1 MSHPHAPSSLM
12 ATETMPAPILTRDS
26 ANATPGQTSVRAL
39 ADSLASIS
47 LLSHAMGV
55 FGFAAI
61 VCTFLLWGA
70 TRLEIGS
77 QEARLGMA
85 ARETFGPV
93 GQSFGGLDPGIYPG
107 QVALLKAFSIIEKW
121 NAGQETIRWTSVI
134 CAGLIGIAITL
145 RTEWKSGKTAA
156 LAVALCWFSSLALL
170 HRTGELGIDFYLG
183 AGLVLAL
190 NDTIANRGQLRLRTG
205 IYTGIAFLCGG
216 LAPVILVVAASII
229 ICRSSAGL
237 RPSFLAIVIATVG
250 GWSAWA
256 LNEISAEAWAAAIAL
271 PVVFRSGSSF
281 PTIVMMLCLPMVL
294 AVPAFFSQRLRSGW
308 SESSREYTSN
318 WWTIASACLFVGT
331 VLPQF
336 SRATLLPIV
345 AGCSVIAGHV
355 WATAW
360 QSREFSALGFA
371 GRWLNYTSG
380 LMLVVASAAI
390 IPFGI
395 YLSMAIPYYRWTSLA
410 CVIMAIASV
419 VFYFYGNYA
428 RASRQVILSI
438 VLLAICLKTAH
449 AAIYVPEWNYRRGQ
463 GPWGR
468 AIGQWVPAGWPIYTL
483 HGWPTDLAFATGH
496 NFRQIT
502 APRFLPG
509 QDRSPDGRPVFI
521 LLHPADFER
530 WPKTAAPIRK
540 VFEFQDQSGF
550 SSKILA
556 RTGGEK
562 LNWLQWTGKK
572 YNPQS
577 EPARTVGEE
586 VGE

>member
-1 MSHPHAPSSLM
+1 
-12 ATETMPAPILTRDS
+12 
-26 ANATPGQTSVRAL
+26 VL
-39 ADSLASIS
+39 ADSLAGMPF
-47 LLSHAMGV
+47 LSHAMGLLAFV
-55 FGFAAI
+55 AI
-61 VCTFLLWGA
+61 SCTFLVWGA

-85 ARETFGPV
+85 ARESFGPV

-107 QVALLKAFSIIEKW
+107 PVALLKAFSVIEKW
-121 NAGQETIRWTSVI
+121 NPGQESIRWTSVI

-156 LAVALCWFSSLALL
+156 LAVALCWFSSVALL
-170 HRTGELGIDFYLG
+170 HRTGEMGIDFYLG

-190 NDTIANRGQLRLRTG
+190 NDTIAQRGQLRLRTG
-205 IYTGIAFLCGG
+205 IYTAIAFLCGG

-237 RPSFLAIVIATVG
+237 RPGFLAFVIATVG

-281 PTIVMMLCLPMVL
+281 PSIVMILCLPMVL
-294 AVPAFFSQRLRSGW
+294 AVPAFFSQKLRSEW
-308 SESSREYTSN
+308 AESSREYTSN

-360 QSREFSALGFA
+360 QSRQFAALGFA
-371 GRWLNYTSG
+371 GRWLSGTSG
-380 LMLVVASAAI
+380 LLVVAASAVI
-390 IPFGI
+390 IPFGV
-395 YLSMAIPYYRWTSLA
+395 YLSIAIPYYRWTSLA
-410 CVIMAIASV
+410 CLVLAIVSAG
-419 VFYFYGNYA
+419 FYFYGNYTGK
-428 RASRQVILSI
+428 SRQVIMSI
-438 VLLAICLKTAH
+438 VLLAICIKTAH
-449 AAIYVPEWNYRRGQ
+449 TAIYVPEWNYRRGQ

-530 WPKTAAPIRK
+530 WPKSAAPIRK

-562 LNWLQWTGKK
+562 LNWLQWTSKK
-572 YNPQS
+572 YNPQAES
-577 EPARTVGEE
+577 SKTIEEQSGE
-586 VGE
+586 

>member
-1 MSHPHAPSSLM
+1 MSHPHASSSLLT
-12 ATETMPAPILTRDS
+12 AESPSTPAPGRINP
-26 ANATPGQTSVRAL
+26 APGLSGAL
-39 ADSLASIS
+39 AEILSASPAI
-47 LLSHAMGV
+47 SHAA
-55 FGFAAI
+55 GFLAFATI
-61 VCTFLLWGA
+61 VCTFLIWGA
-70 TRLEIGS
+70 TGLEIGS

-85 ARETFGPV
+85 AREAFGPV

-107 QVALLKAFSIIEKW
+107 PVALIQAFSIIEEWKP
-121 NAGQETIRWTSVI
+121 AQESIRWTSVI
-134 CAGLIGIAITL
+134 CAGLIGIALTL
-145 RTEWKSGKTAA
+145 RSEWKTGKTAA
-156 LAVALCWFSSLALL
+156 LAVAFCWFTSLALL
-170 HRTGELGIDFYLG
+170 HRSGELGIDFYLG

-190 NDTIANRGQLRLRTG
+190 NDTIANRGQLRLRSG
-205 IYTGIAFLCGG
+205 IYTSIAFLCGG

-229 ICRSSAGL
+229 ICRSSSGL
-237 RPSFLAIVIATVG
+237 RPLFLSIVIATIG

-281 PTIVMMLCLPMVL
+281 PTIVMILCLPMVL
-294 AVPAFFSQRLRSGW
+294 AVPAFFSQNLRNRW
-308 SESSREYTSN
+308 SESTREYTSN
-318 WWTIASACLFVGT
+318 WWTVACACLFVGT

-336 SRATLLPIV
+336 SRATLLPII
-345 AGCSVIAGHV
+345 AGCAVVAGHV

-360 QSREFSALGFA
+360 QSRQFASLGLA
-371 GRWLNYTSG
+371 GKWLNYSG
-380 LMLVVASAAI
+380 GLLLVATTALL
-390 IPFGI
+390 IPAGI
-395 YLSMAIPYYRWTSLA
+395 YLSMAIPYYRWSSLA
-410 CVIMAIASV
+410 CVVLSIASIAL
-419 VFYFYGNYA
+419 YFAGNYA
-428 RASRQVILSI
+428 GKSRQVILSLV
-438 VLLAICLKTAH
+438 VLAVCLKMAH
-449 AAIYVPEWNYRRGQ
+449 TAIYVPEWNYRRGQ

-468 AIGQWVPAGWPIYTL
+468 AIGQWVPADWPIYTL

-540 VFEFQDQSGF
+540 VFEFHDQSGF

-562 LNWLQWTGKK
+562 LNWLQWTSKK
-572 YNPQS
+572 YNPGA
-577 EPARTVGEE
+577 EPASVSETVVAE
-586 VGE
+586 